1 MPKTA
6 KSKYTKVNATPQA
19 CQVLNILAAE
29 RKFYVY
35 EILDEVLRKEYP
47 EYFEKINAE
56 TTQMVKKEKNNE
68 KREYPPYLCCKA
80 KKRYEETSE

>member
-29 RKFYVY
+29 RKLYVY

-47 EYFEKINAE
+47 EYFEKINSE
-56 TTQMVKKEKNNE
+56 TTQMVNKEKNDDENWIRPE
-68 KREYPPYLCCKA
+68 DSCCHADNRENK
-80 KKRYEETSE
+80 

>member
-1 MPKTA
+1 MPKTG

-29 RKFYVY
+29 RKLYVY

-47 EYFEKINAE
+47 EYFEKLNAE
-56 TTQMVKKEKNNE
+56 TAQRVSKSKPDDKKLI
-68 KREYPPYLCCKA
+68 RPEYPCCNA
-80 KKRYEETSE
+80 DNAGKK

>member
-29 RKFYVY
+29 KQLYVY

-47 EYFEKINAE
+47 EYFEKLNAE
-56 TTQMVKKEKNNE
+56 TAHRIKKSKPDEGKLVF
-68 KREYPPYLCCKA
+68 PDFPCCKA
-80 KKRYEETSE
+80 DNAGKK